1 MEIKLQ
7 FLETIPSI
15 NNMKNSLN
23 DIVSILILYDSHKII
38 VPNFEKNINKKEIT
52 SLIIQNFKKTIP
64 INIFIFLNSNLF
76 GVCEF
81 IPFNDSKWI
90 DIKKTNNNINNI
102 NENKIINLKIYIK
115 SIMIK
120 NVKNNNKKSN
130 SLLTS
135 KNKKE
140 NITSS
145 SNNIKEQFFSSNY
158 LNFISPY
165 HSNQNFRNKSHSR
178 DYEVNLTE
186 LTPQS
191 TNNTNLFKEK
201 NIFKSQSP
209 ISSSLHYKKI
219 APKAYRKKYSNLRM
233 KRPSLNY
240 IKDDRKN
247 NKNNSQKSIKIEKIQ
262 NYQNYFEGR
271 NNQKNISLKL
281 ENHKLEDEIIDNNFK
296 NTIKNDDIIF
306 DYNNNLK
313 NKQNID
319 SFYLIP
325 NEDNFISDDS
335 KSDKNNEK
343 ENSSIQ
349 IFNSAKTDFLIFY
362 TNDYLSSITTDTL
375 SLEVQLMI
383 EKIFDLQNTFHQQFN
398 ILNDKYN
405 KYKKYYELYSEQYFL
420 ILKKYNRLKEKDKKS
435 EINKMKFSIKN
446 PKTKKEDM
454 IELFKKEIQV
464 WKKMITQKTNLKNTM
479 EKSLFKIFISIITSN
494 KNKLSILQ
502 KKFLA
507 NLLEKKKE
515 LNNSVNFSYKKI
527 IHIKNTFSG
536 DFYNTSKIKP
546 VKFDSIYSP
555 ISNRHNIKKKID
567 DKNKNFKPKK
577 KVNQS
582 KK

>member
-405 KYKKYYELYSEQYFL
+405 KYKKFYELYSEQYFL

-446 PKTKKEDM
+446 PKTKKKD
-454 IELFKKEIQV
+454 IIDLFKKEIQV
-464 WKKMITQKTNLKNTM
+464 WKKMIEQKSNLKKTM
-479 EKSLFKIFISIITSN
+479 NKNFFKIFISIINNN

-502 KKFLA
+502 KKFLT
-507 NLLEKKKE
+507 NLLEKKKQ
-515 LNNSVNFSYKKI
+515 LNNSVNFSDKKI

>member
-191 TNNTNLFKEK
+191 TNNTNLFKDK

-313 NKQNID
+313 NNQNID

-405 KYKKYYELYSEQYFL
+405 KYKKFYELYSEQYFL

-446 PKTKKEDM
+446 PKAKKKD
-454 IELFKKEIQV
+454 IIDLFKKEIQV
-464 WKKMITQKTNLKNTM
+464 WKKMIEQKSNLKKTM
-479 EKSLFKIFISIITSN
+479 NKNFFKIFISIINNN

-502 KKFLA
+502 KKFLT
-507 NLLEKKKE
+507 NLLEKKKQ
-515 LNNSVNFSYKKI
+515 LNNSVNFSDKKI

>member
-313 NKQNID
+313 NNQNID

-405 KYKKYYELYSEQYFL
+405 KYKKFYELYSEQYFL

-446 PKTKKEDM
+446 PK
-454 IELFKKEIQV
+454 
-464 WKKMITQKTNLKNTM
+464 
-479 EKSLFKIFISIITSN
+479 
-494 KNKLSILQ
+494 
-502 KKFLA
+502 A
-507 NLLEKKKE
+507 KKKRYYR
-515 LNNSVNFSYKKI
+515 FI
-527 IHIKNTFSG
+527 
-536 DFYNTSKIKP
+536 
-546 VKFDSIYSP
+546 
-555 ISNRHNIKKKID
+555 
-567 DKNKNFKPKK
+567 
-577 KVNQS
+577 
-582 KK
+582 

>member
-362 TNDYLSSITTDTL
+362 TNDYLSSITNDTL

-405 KYKKYYELYSEQYFL
+405 KYKKFYELYSEQYFL

-435 EINKMKFSIKN
+435 EINKMKFSIK
-446 PKTKKEDM
+446 KKKKKKKD
-454 IELFKKEIQV
+454 IIDLFKKEIQV
-464 WKKMITQKTNLKNTM
+464 WKKMIEQKSNLKKTM
-479 EKSLFKIFISIITSN
+479 NKNFFKIFISIINNN

-502 KKFLA
+502 KKFLT
-507 NLLEKKKE
+507 NLLEKKKQ
-515 LNNSVNFSYKKI
+515 LNNSVNFSDKKI

>member
-38 VPNFEKNINKKEIT
+38 VPNFEKNITKKEIT

-405 KYKKYYELYSEQYFL
+405 KYKKFYELYSEQYFL

-446 PKTKKEDM
+446 PKTKKKD
-454 IELFKKEIQV
+454 IIDLFKKEIQV
-464 WKKMITQKTNLKNTM
+464 WKKMIEQKSNLKKTM
-479 EKSLFKIFISIITSN
+479 NKNFFKIFISIINNN

-502 KKFLA
+502 KKFLT
-507 NLLEKKKE
+507 NLLEKKKQ
-515 LNNSVNFSYKKI
+515 LNNSVNFSDKKI

>member
-405 KYKKYYELYSEQYFL
+405 KYKKFYELYSEQYFL

-446 PKTKKEDM
+446 PKAKKKD
-454 IELFKKEIQV
+454 IIDLFKKEIQV
-464 WKKMITQKTNLKNTM
+464 WKKMIEQKSNLKKTM
-479 EKSLFKIFISIITSN
+479 NKNFFKIFISIINNN

-502 KKFLA
+502 KKFLT
-507 NLLEKKKE
+507 NLLEKKKQ
-515 LNNSVNFSYKKI
+515 LNNSVNFSDKKI

>member
-313 NKQNID
+313 NNQNID

-405 KYKKYYELYSEQYFL
+405 KYKKFYELYSEQYFL

-446 PKTKKEDM
+446 PKTKKKD
-454 IELFKKEIQV
+454 IIDLFKKEIQV
-464 WKKMITQKTNLKNTM
+464 WKKMIEQKSNLKKTM
-479 EKSLFKIFISIITSN
+479 NKNFFKIFISIINNN

-502 KKFLA
+502 KKFLT
-507 NLLEKKKE
+507 NLLEKKKQ
-515 LNNSVNFSYKKI
+515 LNNSVNFSDKKI

>member
-446 PKTKKEDM
+446 PKTKKKD
-454 IELFKKEIQV
+454 IIDLFKKEIQV
-464 WKKMITQKTNLKNTM
+464 WKKMIEQKSNLKKTM
-479 EKSLFKIFISIITSN
+479 NKNFFKIFISIINNN

-502 KKFLA
+502 KKFLT
-507 NLLEKKKE
+507 NLLEKKKQ

>member
-313 NKQNID
+313 NNQNID

-405 KYKKYYELYSEQYFL
+405 KYKKFYELYSEQYFL

-446 PKTKKEDM
+446 PKTKKKD
-454 IELFKKEIQV
+454 IIDLFKKEIQV
-464 WKKMITQKTNLKNTM
+464 WKKMIEQKSNLKKTM
-479 EKSLFKIFISIITSN
+479 NKNFFKIFISIINNN

-502 KKFLA
+502 KKFLT
-507 NLLEKKKE
+507 NLLEKKKQ
-515 LNNSVNFSYKKI
+515 LNNSVNFSDKKI

-555 ISNRHNIKKKID
+555 ISNRQNIKKKID

>member
-313 NKQNID
+313 NNQNID

-362 TNDYLSSITTDTL
+362 TNDYLSSITNDTL

-405 KYKKYYELYSEQYFL
+405 KYKKFYELYSEQYFL

-446 PKTKKEDM
+446 PKAKKKD
-454 IELFKKEIQV
+454 IIDLFKKEIQV
-464 WKKMITQKTNLKNTM
+464 WKKMIEQKSNLKKTM
-479 EKSLFKIFISIITSN
+479 NKNFFKIFISIINNN

-502 KKFLA
+502 KKFLT
-507 NLLEKKKE
+507 NLLEKKKQ
-515 LNNSVNFSYKKI
+515 LNNSVNFSDKKI

>member
-23 DIVSILILYDSHKII
+23 DIVSILILYDFHKII

-313 NKQNID
+313 NNQNID

-405 KYKKYYELYSEQYFL
+405 KYKKFYELYSEQYFL

-446 PKTKKEDM
+446 PKTKKKD
-454 IELFKKEIQV
+454 IIDLFKKEIQV
-464 WKKMITQKTNLKNTM
+464 WKKMIEQKSNLKKTM
-479 EKSLFKIFISIITSN
+479 NKNFFKIFISIINNN

-502 KKFLA
+502 KKFLT
-507 NLLEKKKE
+507 NLLEKKKQ
-515 LNNSVNFSYKKI
+515 LNNSVNFSDKKI